1 VTQSN
6 RTGGFFERVAVLLF
20 GQVLVTGISIIY
32 GFIFARLVGPAGKGE
47 YYLLVLVPATALVF
61 IQLGLPSALGYYAA
75 RSQTRGIL
83 LKALVLAIGLSA
95 VAIAVVVA
103 LYPILSE
110 TVLRGLDPVL
120 VAAAMLS
127 LPLLAIATFTT
138 GILTSL
144 KAVRWYTAVQVT
156 QAVASVGLVIVV
168 VGLLGYGVAGAIG
181 IYLFAAAILMVG
193 GVVGVRRAVRTVT
206 SPSAVSFR
214 ELFRYGIPLY
224 PGSITTFLSYRV
236 DAYLIALL
244 ITDPS
249 TALGF
254 YSLAVTLAEMV
265 LLVPT
270 AVSWVLFP
278 HVAGS
283 ERDDADRAVLV
294 VTRVTLLAT
303 ATAAI
308 AFSPV
313 ATILVYVGLPAFTAS
328 LPAYYVLMPGAVA
341 MSVTKTAGG
350 YVAGLGRTGTVSA
363 VTITA
368 AVVNIVA
375 NVVLI
380 PVFGIVGA
388 ALASLISYS
397 FSSLAF
403 TIIAA
408 RLTHARVRDFLV
420 PTMADIAFTWG
431 TVMAALRRVLGRPA
445 LGPDSVRG

>member
-1 VTQSN
+1 MTQSS
-6 RTGGFFERVAVLLF
+6 RSGGFFERVAVLLF
-20 GQVLVTGISIIY
+20 GQVFVTGISIVY

-61 IQLGLPSALGYYAA
+61 IQLGLPSALGYFAA

-83 LKALVLAIGLSA
+83 RQAVLLAVGLSA
-95 VAIAVVVA
+95 IAIVVVVA
-103 LYPILSE
+103 LYPTLSR
-110 TVLRGLDPVL
+110 TVLRGIDPVL

-138 GILTSL
+138 GIITSL

-156 QAVASVGLVIVV
+156 QAIASVILVVLV
-168 VGLLGYGVAGAIG
+168 VGVLGYGVEGAIA
-181 IYLFAAAILMVG
+181 IYLFAGAILMIG
-193 GVVGVRRAVRTVT
+193 GVVGVRRATRTVANP
-206 SPSAVSFR
+206 SPVSFGA
-214 ELFRYGIPLY
+214 LFRYGLPLY

-236 DAYLIALL
+236 DGYLLALL
-244 ITDPS
+244 MADPS
-249 TALGF
+249 TALGY
-254 YSLAVTLAEMV
+254 YSMAVTLAEMV

-283 ERDDADRAVLV
+283 DRGDADRAVLV

-303 ATAAI
+303 AVAAI

-313 ATILVYVGLPAFTAS
+313 ATVLVSVGLPAFTPA

-350 YVAGLGRTGTVSA
+350 YIAGLGRTGTVSA

-368 AVVNIVA
+368 AVVNITA
-375 NVVLI
+375 NLILI
-380 PVFGIVGA
+380 PMFGIVGA

-397 FSSLAF
+397 FSSLVF
-403 TIIAA
+403 TVIAA
-408 RLTHARVRDFLV
+408 RLTHARVRDFLI
-420 PTMADIAFTWG
+420 PTMADLAFTWATLMG
-431 TVMAALRRVLGRPA
+431 VVRRLGRPA
-445 LGPDSVRG
+445 LGRGSIRG